1 MMKMNNI
8 KYNFSKSKVLVVGGS
23 RGIGKGV
30 VEAFLSSN
38 ASVSY
43 VSRKPMVNQPPNL
56 KFFSC
61 DIRYEEDIKKLF
73 SNLTSLDILINVAG
87 INHCKKIDQISGNE
101 WDAVID
107 TNLKSFYLIIK
118 NSIKIMKKGS
128 KIVNVSSIAG
138 RHRSLV
144 SGVHYVS
151 SKAGIIGLTKQLAY
165 ELGEKGIN
173 VNCVCPSQTLTDML
187 KESMS
192 NSEQKNL
199 ASIIP
204 LKRLSTI
211 EEQVAPILF
220 LSSVESSY
228 MTGSILDI
236 NGGQY

>member
-1 MMKMNNI
+1 MNNI

>member
-1 MMKMNNI
+1 
-8 KYNFSKSKVLVVGGS
+8 
-23 RGIGKGV
+23 
-30 VEAFLSSN
+30 
-38 ASVSY
+38 
-43 VSRKPMVNQPPNL
+43 
-56 KFFSC
+56 
-61 DIRYEEDIKKLF
+61 
-73 SNLTSLDILINVAG
+73 
-87 INHCKKIDQISGNE
+87 
-101 WDAVID
+101 
-107 TNLKSFYLIIK
+107 
-118 NSIKIMKKGS
+118 MKKGS

-204 LKRLSTI
+204 LKRLNTI